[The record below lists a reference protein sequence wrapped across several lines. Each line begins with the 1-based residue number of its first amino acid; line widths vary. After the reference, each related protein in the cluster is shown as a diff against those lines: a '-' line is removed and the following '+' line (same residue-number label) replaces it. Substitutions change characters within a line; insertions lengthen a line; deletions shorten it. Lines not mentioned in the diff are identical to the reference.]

1 SERRIGPRGPGA
13 PRVRLLLWW
22 AGVVTRHNAN
32 LPSRHTNSRPRLAVL
47 LVLTRTNRASHQ
59 HAGTLHDRLSQAFG
73 KLVPHGDVPP
83 GGAVVHPLVAGLLPV
98 VLGHGE
104 PQVGGPSLR
113 ELQLRLTNVPGNLN
127 ICHVKLPSF
136 VSCVRT

>member
-1 SERRIGPRGPGA
+1 QHPTGRTPYSLRTANRSLAGTRPPPSASGSRASCDSGSFVILQFVEQVELSGDLRLIPAPRAPSERADGAVIAHRSERRIGRRGPGA

-59 HAGTLHDRLSQAFG
+59 HAGTLHD
-73 KLVPHGDVPP
+73 
-83 GGAVVHPLVAGLLPV
+83 
-98 VLGHGE
+98 
-104 PQVGGPSLR
+104 
-113 ELQLRLTNVPGNLN
+113 
-127 ICHVKLPSF
+127 
-136 VSCVRT
+136 